1 MVRSHLTPKSSYFLH
16 LISSSRQYNRGDR
29 RCFSVMKL
37 DLLTQVIQ
45 YLKQHEDSLRLKKLT
60 YYLCQQVWENEQSKL
75 DNADWQ
81 SSIEELINKKPNFAS
96 LTKYIYGM
104 AETTTKPKKYL
115 LVANVLINQLE
126 KIYYVEEDET
136 QACLTKFQA
145 EVAPQKIEQ
154 QETTNPDDLY
164 KIRAEIIS
172 NINPLRAKILLFSAL
187 NEQFTFSS
195 QDWASLKSQQLDELI
210 SGLIDS
216 CPTFIKL
223 VHKLELTAGI
233 LPEANE
239 NLQVAK
245 VISQSLKPFYLEI
258 YT

>member
-29 RCFSVMKL
+29 RCFSVMTNL

-45 YLKQHEDSLRLKKLT
+45 DLKQHEDSLRLKKLIF
-60 YYLCQQVWENEQSKL
+60 YLCQQVWENEQNKI

-81 SSIEELINKKPNFAS
+81 SLIEELINKKPTFAS

-104 AETTTKPKKYL
+104 AKTTTKPKKYL
-115 LVANVLINQLE
+115 LVADVLISQLE

-136 QACLTKFQA
+136 QACLAKFQE
-145 EVAPQKIEQ
+145 EVAPQKIFNQ
-154 QETTNPDDLY
+154 QETTKPDNLY
-164 KIRAEIIS
+164 NIRAEIIS

-210 SGLIDS
+210 QDLIHI
-216 CPTFIKL
+216 CPTFTKL

-233 LPEANE
+233 LQEVDE

-245 VISQSLKPFYLEI
+245 VISQSLKPFIVY
-258 YT
+258 